1 MATTYNNLYLDLRRS
16 FRMAGI
22 EAAALEARE
31 LICHAAHKSQ
41 EQFWADINYYIP
53 SDLQREVEEL
63 AHRRLEGEPAAYL
76 LGEWSFCGLD
86 LDVNPT
92 VLIPRTDTEAVAEQA
107 VRRTRE
113 AGSQARVLDLCC
125 GTGCIGLAVATYA
138 PDCRVV
144 LADWS
149 SDAVRLCRQNIRR
162 TGRQNNAICFQAD
175 AREIPP
181 KPFGQFDVIVSN
193 PPYIPTADIETL
205 DKSVRCYE
213 PHLALD
219 GGEDGLNFYRVITEK
234 WKESLRP
241 GGWLIYEVGIGQ
253 AADVELML
261 AKAGFRS
268 VSSYPDT
275 AGILRVVEGRW
286 LIEEDEFTLWSPEN
300 GTINV
305 R

>member
-16 FRMAGI
+16 FRLAGI

-31 LICHAAHKSQ
+31 LICHAAHKTQ

-53 SDLQREVEEL
+53 SSLQREVEEL
-63 AHRRLEGEPAAYL
+63 ARRRLEGEPAAYL

-92 VLIPRTDTEAVAEQA
+92 VLIPRADTEVVAEQA
-107 VRRTRE
+107 IRRTKE
-113 AGSQARVLDLCC
+113 AGNMARVLDLCA

-138 PDCRVV
+138 PDCRAV
-144 LADWS
+144 LADYS
-149 SDAVRLCRQNIRR
+149 PDAVRICRQNIRR
-162 TGRQNNAICFQAD
+162 TGRQSNVTCFQTD
-175 AREIPP
+175 ARDAPP
-181 KPFGQFDVIVSN
+181 RPFGQFDVIVSN

-205 DKSVRCYE
+205 DESVRCYE

-219 GGEDGLNFYRVITEK
+219 GGEDGLDFYRVITAK
-234 WKESLRP
+234 WKHALRP
-241 GGWLIYEVGIGQ
+241 GGWLIYEVGMGQ
-253 AADVELML
+253 AKDVEALL
-261 AKAGFRS
+261 REQGFKS
-268 VSSYPDT
+268 ISSYPDT

-300 GTINV
+300 GTITV
-305 R
+305 K

>member
-1 MATTYNNLYLDLRRS
+1 M
-16 FRMAGI
+16 
-22 EAAALEARE
+22 
-31 LICHAAHKSQ
+31 
-41 EQFWADINYYIP
+41 
-53 SDLQREVEEL
+53 
-63 AHRRLEGEPAAYL
+63 
-76 LGEWSFCGLD
+76 
-86 LDVNPT
+86 
-92 VLIPRTDTEAVAEQA
+92 
-107 VRRTRE
+107 
-113 AGSQARVLDLCC
+113 LDLCC